1 MWLLCFWLSGF
12 LALSLLLSLCSVIKT
27 GGALAEFSCWLMF
40 TFMQAVSSKFY
51 ILPEYLDPSVAE
63 KCTVLIFMRAWF
75 SDMATSL
82 ENKVIQLQMWCRKA
96 RICESIC
103 SKMCLSWEKRV
114 HFNDNYTVAQFCLS
128 AAEVRPYCLDY
139 TCLYYTKSMC
149 GSCWNASLIL

>member
-1 MWLLCFWLSGF
+1 
-12 LALSLLLSLCSVIKT
+12 
-27 GGALAEFSCWLMF
+27 MF

-51 ILPEYLDPSVAE
+51 ILPEYLHPSVTE

-82 ENKVIQLQMWCRKA
+82 ANKVIQFQMWCRKA
-96 RICESIC
+96 RIGESIC

-128 AAEVRPYCLDY
+128 AAEVRPYGLWIIHVC
-139 TCLYYTKSMC
+139 
-149 GSCWNASLIL
+149 NILNQCVDHAEMPLSVYKNSGHNFEFLRYIYAYSQICAFIALSDL